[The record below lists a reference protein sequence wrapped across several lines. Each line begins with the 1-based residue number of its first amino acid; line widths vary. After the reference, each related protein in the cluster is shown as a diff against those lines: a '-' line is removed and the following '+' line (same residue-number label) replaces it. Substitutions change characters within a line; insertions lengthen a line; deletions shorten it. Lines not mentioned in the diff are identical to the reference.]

1 MLHDD
6 PVPTP
11 GPGQIV
17 VRMRATSL
25 NYRDLLAAAGQLPG
39 VRPGLVPLSD
49 GAGEIVAVGAGVQ
62 RVKAGDRVVA
72 AFNQSWIGGRPE
84 AARKSVCE
92 GQSVSVRVRL
102 GGRPTLKKN

>member
-62 RVKAGDRVVA
+62 RVKAGDRAVA
-72 AFNQSWIGGRPE
+72 AFNQRWIAGPPADESMRDLPL
-84 AARKSVCE
+84 AR
-92 GQSVSVRVRL
+92 RTAR
-102 GGRPTLKKN
+102 